1 VTEQLIVITGAG
13 ASYDSTGI
21 EPRDLNWQPPLV
33 KELFAERA
41 AFHPILDFY
50 PDAQTLAPDLRV
62 ATRTGSVGLE
72 TYLRDQVLRSPAAY
86 DRRRYRAIPLYLQ
99 HLLHEVSEHYTTHPV
114 NYDRLINGVLRSANE
129 VIFLTLNYDTILDS
143 RLEQHA
149 HVRSLSDYIRPD
161 FAWSLIKLHGSVDW
175 ARRIVGVDHA
185 AVDKSDLYLSEFVA
199 SLDDVPELSDEIEL
213 RRTSVEL
220 LRRDPPHLYYPAISV
235 PLGPDDEFNCPES
248 HLDFIRT
255 RLGATDGSAS
265 RSDTAARLAPQLRQ
279 LRQLDPLALRR
290 QPRGGV
296 GPRGRDSNLDSL
308 LGRRSPRHGVRRYL
322 RVVRAEW
329 RPGGVPDD
337 SRLAL
342 GQRSHT
348 S

>member
-1 VTEQLIVITGAG
+1 MTEQLIVITGAG

-72 TYLRDQVLRSPAAY
+72 TYLRDQVLRSPSAY

-114 NYDRLINGVLRSANE
+114 NYDRLINGVLRSADE

-175 ARRIVGVDHA
+175 ARRIVGVTHA
-185 AVDKSDLYLSEFVA
+185 SVDKTDLYLSEFVA
-199 SLDDVPELSDEIEL
+199 SLEDVPELSDEIEL

-220 LRRDPPHLYYPAISV
+220 LRRDPPHLYYPALSV

-248 HLDFIRT
+248 HLEFIRK
-255 RLGATDGSAS
+255 RLVATDGLNILS
-265 RSDTAARLAPQLRQ
+265 
-279 LRQLDPLALRR
+279 
-290 QPRGGV
+290 V
-296 GPRGRDSNLDSL
+296 GYSGLDSGL
-308 LGRRSPRHGVRRYL
+308 LQLLASSGNSIRSLFAVNHEGTSALEAATRIATAFSDVAHPDMAYAGTFESFTQSGGLEEYL
-322 RVVRAEW
+322 TT
-329 RPGGVPDD
+329 
-337 SRLAL
+337 L
-342 GQRSHT
+342 G
-348 S
+348 

>member
-1 VTEQLIVITGAG
+1 MPAATELRPSWETAGPSSDDSATAFALLSTQVAIVAYGLQVTEQLIVITGAG

-72 TYLRDQVLRSPAAY
+72 TYLRDQVLRSPSAY

-175 ARRIVGVDHA
+175 ARRIVGVITPP
-185 AVDKSDLYLSEFVA
+185 STR
-199 SLDDVPELSDEIEL
+199 P
-213 RRTSVEL
+213 TS
-220 LRRDPPHLYYPAISV
+220 I
-235 PLGPDDEFNCPES
+235 
-248 HLDFIRT
+248 
-255 RLGATDGSAS
+255 
-265 RSDTAARLAPQLRQ
+265 
-279 LRQLDPLALRR
+279 
-290 QPRGGV
+290 
-296 GPRGRDSNLDSL
+296 
-308 LGRRSPRHGVRRYL
+308 
-322 RVVRAEW
+322 
-329 RPGGVPDD
+329 
-337 SRLAL
+337 
-342 GQRSHT
+342 
-348 S
+348 

>member
-1 VTEQLIVITGAG
+1 MPEQLIVITGAG

-72 TYLRDQVLRSPAAY
+72 TYLRDQVLRSPSAY

-149 HVRSLSDYIRPD
+149 HVRSLNDYIRPD

-175 ARRIVGVDHA
+175 ARRIVGASHA
-185 AVDKSDLYLSEFVA
+185 AVDKTDLYLSEFVA

-220 LRRDPPHLYYPAISV
+220 LRRDPPHLYYPA
-235 PLGPDDEFNCPES
+235 
-248 HLDFIRT
+248 T
-255 RLGATDGSAS
+255 LGAS
-265 RSDTAARLAPQLRQ
+265 RA
-279 LRQLDPLALRR
+279 
-290 QPRGGV
+290 
-296 GPRGRDSNLDSL
+296 
-308 LGRRSPRHGVRRYL
+308 
-322 RVVRAEW
+322 
-329 RPGGVPDD
+329 
-337 SRLAL
+337 
-342 GQRSHT
+342 
-348 S
+348 